1 MLEKVKSELTGKE
14 YYPTRCVRLVN
25 TSQVAFFW
33 SKHVLPVDIY
43 VSVDFNTGNPI
54 LVYIFEK
61 DATRG
66 LYEEW
71 KNRKKEEN

>member
-1 MLEKVKSELTGKE
+1 MIEKVKSEFTGKE
-14 YYPTRCVRLVN
+14 YCPTRCVRLIN

-33 SKHVLPVDIY
+33 SRGALPVDIY
-43 VSVDFNTGNPI
+43 ASVDFNTEKPI

-61 DATRG
+61 DATRE

-71 KNRKKEEN
+71 KNRKNEEE